1 MNGYWGNGMTFL
13 WIALIALLA
22 SMLQSSTGFGF
33 AIVSMALWP
42 LIIPMKSASIV
53 TAIVAF
59 LMVLYISAKLWKHI
73 NFRQLIYPT
82 LASTAA
88 GIAGVFLFMV
98 SAESLLKRILGAIL
112 FLMSVYAVFFSEK
125 IKFRPT
131 PARGLFAGAL
141 SGFMGGLLNI
151 GGPPMVAYYLSVCDD
166 KLEYTAT
173 MQAFFALSSISVLGT
188 HIAMGNFSEKVVW
201 YCIPALIGLAA
212 GTVIG
217 LYFLKKLPFKWIK
230 RSVYLLMAAFG
241 LFLLFFE

>member
-1 MNGYWGNGMTFL
+1 MTFL

-22 SMLQSSTGFGF
+22 SLLQSSTGFGF

-42 LIIPMKSASIV
+42 LVIPMKSASIV

-59 LMVLYISAKLWKHI
+59 LMVLYISIRLRRHI

-88 GIAGVFLFMV
+88 GIMGVFIFMI

-112 FLMSVYAVFFSEK
+112 FLMSLYAVFFSEK
-125 IKFRPT
+125 VKFRPT
-131 PARGLFAGAL
+131 PARGLLAGGL

-151 GGPPMVAYYLSVCDD
+151 GGPPVVAYFLSVSDD

-173 MQAFFALSSISVLGT
+173 MQAFFALSSISILGT
-188 HIAMGNFSEKVVW
+188 HIAMGNFSETVVW
-201 YCIPALIGLAA
+201 YCIPALAGLVA

-217 LYFLKKLPFKWIK
+217 LYLLRRLPFQWIK
-230 RSVYLLMAAFG
+230 KSVYLLMAVFG
-241 LFLLFFE
+241 LSLLIFA